1 MAWIM
6 DLGAA
11 SVTRRAPQVL
21 PYDMTIKDDKL
32 RNYTP
37 YPEEPTWRGYPVP
50 REHVPKIL
58 YTESKAKKNPD
69 LFDATSH
76 YYVCSKRGREFL
88 EKTQMVIVF
97 LWKRQSSTIKRA
109 SLSIRHSSGSKSCT
123 GWIR

>member
-37 YPEEPTWRGYPVP
+37 YPQEPTWRGYPVP

-58 YTESKAKKNPD
+58 YTRSNAKNYPD
-69 LFDATSH
+69 LFDAT
-76 YYVCSKRGREFL
+76 GD
-88 EKTQMVIVF
+88 
-97 LWKRQSSTIKRA
+97 
-109 SLSIRHSSGSKSCT
+109 
-123 GWIR
+123 